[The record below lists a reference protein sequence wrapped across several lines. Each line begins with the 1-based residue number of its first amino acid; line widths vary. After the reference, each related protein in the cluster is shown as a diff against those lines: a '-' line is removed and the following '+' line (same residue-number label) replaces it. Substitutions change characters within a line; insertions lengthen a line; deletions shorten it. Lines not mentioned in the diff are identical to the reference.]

1 MSTEGNWNG
10 EMQKERILCAECIGF
25 WKMCHGPI
33 QDGQKTWWDI
43 VGEEEVDTI
52 TGQSSQGLT
61 VQVTNPATQ
70 TEWNDVDDELRRG
83 IMTRS
88 TMMKMLEDKYRAE
101 LDDKQEGVIE
111 LQAEE
116 RIDQLEAAVNLLHSE
131 NAAIHA
137 TPGRSERE
145 SPPHRD

>member
-43 VGEEEVDTI
+43 DEEEVETI

-70 TEWNDVDDELRRG
+70 TEWNDVDDKLRRD

-88 TMMKMLEDKYRAE
+88 PMMKMLDDEYRAE
-101 LDDKQEGVIE
+101 LDDKQGVIE
-111 LQAEE
+111 LQEAE
-116 RIDQLEAAVNLLHSE
+116 RMKQLEAEANFTCYIPKKSQPCDSWP
-131 NAAIHA
+131 
-137 TPGRSERE
+137 TKRT
-145 SPPHRD
+145 